1 MSKNT
6 YAAYSLYDRNQDINI
21 YDSTSQTRD
30 PYKFKS
36 DFDPLAELAK
46 ELLKDK
52 TQKPH
57 GNVYVATTCKIPRD
71 KMKAYFQENN
81 LKKTTRTYL
90 ADTVLVDLES
100 LDKVIGRLSKQ
111 YNWSK
116 GIMVSSED
124 VIKNK
129 HLFKITHTTQNS
141 WNEGYFKTH
150 DQVLEGK
157 HDVFIRYSND
167 TALPQLQSL
176 FPEAELVETLSYPTG
191 DLLKTLELLTFLKS
205 HPNVTVVFDTA
216 LNENMTNDGI
226 ELEADIEEQ
235 IVQMLKSRDINDT
248 KMAIEIMSNFD
259 LEKSLF
265 RIANIMN
272 QYRSRFVGKQS
283 MLAKTSYKQI
293 DTYIRSKG
301 INWMSDRDNF
311 LDDMF
316 KLYSKDEKA
325 YPVLK
330 NYIQQYLQYQ
340 LKRTG
345 IKITDISLAQ

>member
-6 YAAYSLYDRNQDINI
+6 YVTYSLYDRNQDINI
-21 YDSTSQTRD
+21 YDTSSQTRD

-36 DFDPLAELAK
+36 DFGPLAKLAE

-90 ADTVLVDLES
+90 ADTILVDLES

-111 YNWSK
+111 YNWNK
-116 GIMVSSED
+116 GIIVPSED

-129 HLFKITHTTQNS
+129 HLFKITHATQNS

-150 DQVLEGK
+150 DQVLKGK

-176 FPEAELVETLSYPTG
+176 FPEAELVEILSYPTG
-191 DLLKTLELLTFLKS
+191 DLLKTLEILTFLKNN
-205 HPNVTVVFDTA
+205 PTVKVVFDTT
-216 LNENMTNDGI
+216 LNEGMTNEGI
-226 ELEADIEEQ
+226 EMDDEIEKQ
-235 IVQMLKSRDINDT
+235 VMQMLRSTDINDT
-248 KMAIEIMSNFD
+248 KMAIEICSNFD

-265 RIANIMN
+265 RIAFMFNKHKN
-272 QYRSRFVGKQS
+272 RFIGKQS
-283 MLAKTSYKQI
+283 MLTKTSYKQI
-293 DTYIRSKG
+293 DAYIRSKG
-301 INWMSDRDNF
+301 IGWMSDRDTF
-311 LDDMF
+311 LSDMF
-316 KLYSKDEKA
+316 VLYKDDEKIT
-325 YPVLK
+325 PIIK
-330 NYIQQYLQYQ
+330 RHIQDYLQSQ
-340 LKRTG
+340 LKRTK
-345 IKITDISLAQ
+345 IKLTDIDLA

>member
-6 YAAYSLYDRNQDINI
+6 YSTYHNHGKNQDINI
-21 YDSTSQTRD
+21 YNSNTNSKD
-30 PYKFKS
+30 PYRFKS
-36 DFDPLAELAK
+36 NFDPLAELAK

-111 YNWSK
+111 YNWNK

-150 DQVLEGK
+150 DQVLKGQ
-157 HDVFIRYSND
+157 HDVFIRCPYDEDSSH
-167 TALPQLQSL
+167 LQSL

-191 DLLKTLELLTFLKS
+191 DLLKILELLTFLKS
-205 HPNVTVVFDTA
+205 HPHVTVVFDTA

-226 ELEADIEEQ
+226 ELEEDIEQQ
-235 IVQMLKSRDINDT
+235 IAQMLKSQDINDT

-316 KLYSKDEKA
+316 KLYNTDEKA

>member
-6 YAAYSLYDRNQDINI
+6 YVTYYNHGKNQDINI
-21 YDSTSQTRD
+21 YDSTSQTKD

-36 DFDPLAELAK
+36 DFGPLAKLAE

-90 ADTVLVDLES
+90 ADTILVDLES
-100 LDKVIGRLSKQ
+100 LDKVIRKLSNQ
-111 YNWSK
+111 YNWNK
-116 GIMVSSED
+116 GFMVSSKD
-124 VIKNK
+124 VMNNK
-129 HLFKITHTTQNS
+129 HLFTISHTTKNS
-141 WNEGYFKTH
+141 WNEGYFRIH
-150 DQVLEGK
+150 DQVLKGQ
-157 HDVFIRYSND
+157 HDVFIRCSDND
-167 TALPQLQSL
+167 SSYLQSL
-176 FPEAELVETLSYPTG
+176 FPEAESVEILSYPTG

-205 HPNVTVVFDTA
+205 HPNVTVVFDTVV
-216 LNENMTNDGI
+216 NENMTNDGI

-235 IVQMLKSRDINDT
+235 IVQMLKSQDINDT

-272 QYRSRFVGKQS
+272 NYRSRFVGKQS

-301 INWMSDRDNF
+301 INWMDDRDNF

-316 KLYSKDEKA
+316 KLYSKDEKV

-345 IKITDISLAQ
+345 IKITDISLA